1 MSTRQDGEPA
11 PLVRSRQDL
20 VDWIAAGSKPASA
33 WRIGTEHEKIVFR
46 TDDHRPVPYEGPR
59 GIRAILEAL
68 IARYGWEP
76 IMEGDNII
84 ALKWPHGDP
93 AATVSLEP
101 GGQFELSGAP
111 LSDIHAIGE
120 ETQVHLDQ
128 VSAIGKDIGIGF
140 LGIGFSP
147 KWTLEETP
155 VMPKRRYAVMTGY
168 MPKVGKRGLDM
179 MYRTATIQVNLDFGD
194 EADMVKKLRVSLA
207 LQPIATAIFASSP
220 FTEGRPNGFRS
231 MRSEVWRDTDPGRTG
246 MLPFVFE
253 PGMGFERYV
262 DYALDVPM
270 YFVYRDGNYIDV
282 SGASFRDFLA
292 GKLAAMPGQYPT
304 VADWSD
310 HLTTLFPEVRMKRFL
325 EMRGADGGR
334 WRRICA
340 LPAFWTG
347 LLYDSAALE
356 AAWESRK
363 GLERRG
369 ATELA
374 QRRAARAR
382 LPRVFARARCRTSP
396 ARPCGLPPTASRRGA
411 ASTPKA
417 RTSAFSWRRS
427 RASSTRGAPGPTTC
441 WGISKATG
449 AAISIAFLPSTR
461 SDRCACRRSHSSMRP
476 SARRGRSNFNQ
487 VRSAASSPT

>member
-1 MSTRQDGEPA
+1 MSTRQEGSASPIVES
-11 PLVRSRQDL
+11 RSDL
-20 VDWIAAGSKPASA
+20 VEWIAAGSKPKAA

-68 IARYGWEP
+68 IARFGWEA
-76 IMEGDNII
+76 IKEGDTII
-84 ALKWPHGDP
+84 ALRWPEGDLP
-93 AATVSLEP
+93 PTVSLEP

-111 LSDIHAIGE
+111 LNDIHAIGA
-120 ETQVHLDQ
+120 ETQSHLEQ
-128 VSAIGKDIGIGF
+128 VSAIGKDLGIGF

-147 KWTLEETP
+147 TWRLDEIP
-155 VMPKRRYAVMTGY
+155 RMPKKRYAVMTRY
-168 MPKVGKRGLDM
+168 MPMVGKRGLDM
-179 MYRTATIQVNLDFGD
+179 MYRTATIQVNLDFGG

-220 FTEGRPNGFRS
+220 FTEGKPNGFMS
-231 MRSEVWRDTDPGRTG
+231 MRSEVWRDTDPNRTG

-282 SGASFRDFLA
+282 AGASFRDFLN
-292 GKLAAMPGQYPT
+292 GKLAALPGERPT
-304 VADWSD
+304 LDDWSD

-347 LLYDSAALE
+347 LLYDAAALE
-356 AAWESRK
+356 AAWSLVKDWTAEERQALRQSVPRTALK
-363 GLERRG
+363 TPFRGGTVLDVAREVVGIAASGLKARNR
-369 ATELA
+369 LN
-374 QRRAARAR
+374 AAGGDE
-382 LPRVFARARCRTSP
+382 RVFLEPLDMIVASGRT
-396 ARPCGLPPTASRRGA
+396 TAEDLLSLYANEWQGDIDRIYVEH
-411 ASTPKA
+411 
-417 RTSAFSWRRS
+417 AFC
-427 RASSTRGAPGPTTC
+427 T
-441 WGISKATG
+441 
-449 AAISIAFLPSTR
+449 
-461 SDRCACRRSHSSMRP
+461 
-476 SARRGRSNFNQ
+476 
-487 VRSAASSPT
+487 